1 MNEFQ
6 AITIE
11 VIFFVLR
18 FAIPVLIIY
27 GSARLVK
34 HLIGSKSD
42 SGDKT
47 DIAH

>member
-6 AITIE
+6 AITVE
-11 VIFFVLR
+11 VVFFVLR

-34 HLIGSKSD
+34 HLVGTKSD
-42 SGDKT
+42 EDESKK
-47 DIAH
+47 IAH

>member
-6 AITIE
+6 AITVEI
-11 VIFFVLR
+11 VFFVLR

-34 HLIGSKSD
+34 HLLRSKPD
-42 SGDKT
+42 EDEKKE
-47 DIAH
+47 IAH